1 MSTCATA
8 TASPWAGRAAAVTWR
23 NARGPKGRTSM
34 VKKAD
39 KDVIV
44 GLDIGTSKVLALVGE
59 ITADGSIEVIG
70 MGSQPSRGLKKGVVV
85 NIESTVQSI
94 QRAVEEA
101 ELMADCEINA
111 VYAGIA
117 GSHVRSLN
125 SHGVVAIRDRE
136 VTYGDVEHVIDAA
149 KAVAIPADQ
158 RILHVLPQEFL
169 IDGQEGIRDPI
180 GMSGVRLEAKVHIV
194 TGADSAAQNIVKCVQ
209 RCGLVVEDV
218 VLEQLASSFAVLT
231 DDEKELGV
239 CLVDVGGGTTDIA
252 VFSGGAIRHT
262 AVIPIAGDQV
272 TNDIAVSMR
281 TPTQYAEDIKIKY
294 ACALS
299 QLANPDETIE
309 VPSVGD
315 RPPRRLARQTL
326 AEIVEPRYEELFGL
340 VRDELRRA
348 GLEESVA
355 TGVVLTG
362 GSAKMEGA
370 VELAEEVFHMP
381 VRLGVPQYVSGL
393 VDVVSNPIHATG
405 VGLLLYAKSN
415 MDLTRTD
422 VPLLSGGMKSI
433 FERMKAWFQGN
444 F

>member
-1 MSTCATA
+1 MAKRSD
-8 TASPWAGRAAAVTWR
+8 R
-23 NARGPKGRTSM
+23 NLL
-34 VKKAD
+34 
-39 KDVIV
+39 V
-44 GLDIGTSKVLALVGE
+44 GLDIGTSKVVAIVGE
-59 ITADGSIEVIG
+59 IKSDGALEIIG
-70 MGSQPSRGLKKGVVV
+70 IGSHPSRGLKKGVVV

-101 ELMADCEINA
+101 ELMAGCEIHS

-125 SHGVVAIRDRE
+125 SHGIVAIKDKE
-136 VTYGDVEHVIDAA
+136 VVQGDVERVIDAA

-158 RILHVLPQEFL
+158 KILHVLPQEFI
-169 IDGQEGIRDPI
+169 IDSQEGIRDPI

-209 RCGLVVEDV
+209 RCGLSVDDV
-218 VLEQLASSFAVLT
+218 VLEQLASSYAVLT
-231 DDEKELGV
+231 EDEKDLGV
-239 CLVDVGGGTTDIA
+239 CVVDIGGGTTDIA
-252 VFSGGAIRHT
+252 VFGGGAIRHT
-262 AVIPIAGDQV
+262 AVIPIAGDQI

-340 VRDELRRA
+340 IRDEIRRA
-348 GLEESVA
+348 GLEEQVA
-355 TGVVLTG
+355 TGIVLTG

-370 VELAEEVFHMP
+370 IELAEEVFHMP

-393 VDVVSNPIHATG
+393 TEVVSNPIHATG

-415 MDLTRTD
+415 LDLERTGA
-422 VPLLSGGMKSI
+422 PLLAGGMKNV

>member
-1 MSTCATA
+1 MAKRSD
-8 TASPWAGRAAAVTWR
+8 R
-23 NARGPKGRTSM
+23 NLL
-34 VKKAD
+34 
-39 KDVIV
+39 V
-44 GLDIGTSKVLALVGE
+44 GLDIGTSKVVAIVGE
-59 ITADGSIEVIG
+59 IKSDGALEIIG
-70 MGSQPSRGLKKGVVV
+70 IGSHPSRGLKKGVVV

-101 ELMADCEINA
+101 ELMAGCEIHS

-125 SHGVVAIRDRE
+125 SHGIVAIKDKE
-136 VTYGDVEHVIDAA
+136 VVQGDVERVIDAA

-158 RILHVLPQEFL
+158 KILHVLPQEYI
-169 IDGQEGIRDPI
+169 IDSQEGIRDPI

-209 RCGLVVEDV
+209 RCGLSVDDI
-218 VLEQLASSFAVLT
+218 VLEQLASSYAVLT
-231 DDEKELGV
+231 EDEKDLGV
-239 CLVDVGGGTTDIA
+239 CVVDIGGGTTDIA
-252 VFSGGAIRHT
+252 VFGGGAIRHT
-262 AVIPIAGDQV
+262 AVIPIAGDQI

-340 VRDELRRA
+340 IRDELRRA
-348 GLEESVA
+348 GLEEQVA
-355 TGVVLTG
+355 TGIVLTG

-370 VELAEEVFHMP
+370 IELAEEVFHMP

-393 VDVVSNPIHATG
+393 AEVVSNPIHATG
-405 VGLLLYAKSN
+405 VGLLLYAKSEL
-415 MDLTRTD
+415 DGHRTEA
-422 VPLLSGGMKSI
+422 PLLAGGVKNL